1 MSNKK
6 VHRLIHQCLFDKKG
20 IIAIFVS
27 GGNPP
32 SVWDVIPHSRSTPDM
47 EQERAR
53 KVWKHNDNETVNPQG
68 CFELYDA
75 IMIRISF

>member
-53 KVWKHNDNETVNPQG
+53 KVRKHNDNETV
-68 CFELYDA
+68 
-75 IMIRISF
+75 